1 MKTRN
6 GFVSNSSSSSFVI
19 ALQKL
24 TGEQLQH
31 ILNPDYGSQN
41 YDETSDFPY
50 AWSINIDGSNGTVEG
65 YTSMDNFDMGRY
77 FEEIGVPDHI
87 ITWGE

>member
-1 MKTRN
+1 MKTRS

-19 ALQKL
+19 KLKNISGSQLQK
-24 TGEQLQH
+24 
-31 ILNPDYGSQN
+31 ILDPDYSSQN
-41 YDETSDFPY
+41 YGEDSDFPY
-50 AWSINIDGSNGTVEG
+50 TWSIDLDGSKGTVEG

-77 FEEIGVPDHI
+77 LEELGVPDNA